1 VDSRFSE
8 QARIRSYHLSAGPLS
23 TYKSLALRELEN
35 WCCNIDEEKKVISD
49 IEVPFPSS
57 VDDAIDLVNAHKT
70 IPPEGQTQ
78 PLTEK

>member
-1 VDSRFSE
+1 
-8 QARIRSYHLSAGPLS
+8 
-23 TYKSLALRELEN
+23 LRELEN
-35 WCCNIDEEKKVISD
+35 WCCNINEEKKVISD